1 MFGVSIIFTSKAKYF
16 ITVIYL
22 TILILILS
30 TILLFL
36 TLACTD
42 KIFYRDQSKL
52 EVNKNVETSIR
63 KNQIKSDF
71 SEWNK
76 CCDWNLRV
84 INNQNE
90 MSKDY
95 ELKLKDCRGILVDA
109 RIKEHLED
117 MIQGASSQNIKLWIS
132 SGYRTLEKQ
141 SELFANKVNEYK
153 NKGYTD
159 VDATNLAQGVVA
171 RPSTSEH
178 NMGIAVD
185 LNGVKDDFCYSEE
198 YKWLMENSH
207 NYGFILRYDND
218 KQSITGKIYEPWHFR
233 YVGEEHAKKMKEK
246 NLCLEEYISFL
257 AFYL

>member
-1 MFGVSIIFTSKAKYF
+1 MTRFKSKLKYF
-16 ITVIYL
+16 VTVIYM
-22 TILILILS
+22 TFLILVVS
-30 TILLFL
+30 TIILFL
-36 TLACTD
+36 TLVSMD
-42 KIFYRDQSKL
+42 KIFYRTQNKSKAN
-52 EVNKNVETSIR
+52 ESVEIVSG
-63 KNQIKSDF
+63 KNQVKSDF

-76 CCDWNLRV
+76 YCDWNLKV

-95 ELKLKDCRGILVDA
+95 ELNLKNCRGIPVDA
-109 RIKEHLED
+109 RIRERLED
-117 MIQGASSQNIKLWIS
+117 MIQGASSQNVKLWIS
-132 SGYRTLEKQ
+132 SGYRSLEKQ

-159 VDATNLAQGVVA
+159 IDATNLAQGVVA

-207 NYGFILRYDND
+207 NYGFVLRYDND

-233 YVGEEHAKKMKEK
+233 YVGEDHAKEMKEK
-246 NLCLEEYISFL
+246 NLCLEEYVMFL
-257 AFYL
+257 SMEY

>member
-1 MFGVSIIFTSKAKYF
+1 MEYIVTKFKHFA
-16 ITVIYL
+16 TVIYM
-22 TILILILS
+22 TFLILIIS
-30 TILLFL
+30 MIILFL
-36 TLACTD
+36 TLVSID
-42 KIFYRDQSKL
+42 KIFYKTQGKSKSNKIL
-52 EVNKNVETSIR
+52 EIVSG
-63 KNQIKSDF
+63 KNQVKSDF

-95 ELKLKDCRGILVDA
+95 ELKLKDCRGITVDA

-117 MIQGASSQNIKLWIS
+117 MIQAAYSQNVKLWIS

-141 SELFANKVNEYK
+141 SELFTNKVNEYK

-159 VDATNLAQGVVA
+159 IDATNLAQGVVA
-171 RPSTSEH
+171 RPRTSEH
-178 NMGIAVD
+178 NIGIAVD
-185 LNGVKDDFCYSEE
+185 LNGVRDDFCYSEE

-207 NYGFILRYDND
+207 TYGFVLRYDND

-233 YVGEEHAKKMKEK
+233 YVGKEHAKKMKEK
-246 NLCLEEYISFL
+246 NLCLEEYVMFL
-257 AFYL
+257 SMEY